1 MGQCLNITYVVY
13 RSFTVVYFFYSIYSL
28 SVLWTHIRYIFGVVP
43 HSSSTKVKGVDTT
56 CVVKVVTVSESVRVP
71 QGAPPSKGKGP
82 NVRYI
87 FRLTR
92 LVLIHIFDLLEID
105 RDRQR

>member
-28 SVLWTHIRYIFGVVP
+28 SVLWTHIRYIFVVVP

-56 CVVKVVTVSESVRVP
+56 CVVKVVTVSESVSPTGRTTQQRERP
-71 QGAPPSKGKGP
+71 QCAI
-82 NVRYI
+82 YI
-87 FRLTR
+87 STY
-92 LVLIHIFDLLEID
+92 
-105 RDRQR
+105 